1 MIWIGIY
8 FFYKWYNVDM
18 KTTTKIIIILVVLVS
33 LVYLFNRQ
41 NSADVEQTSDSV
53 PLPSDFLSV
62 RPGVSAL
69 PTQSISEEE
78 KQGLLYMREEEK
90 LARDVY
96 ITLFEKW
103 GVPIFSNI
111 SQSEQTH
118 TEAVRAIL
126 VKYNIKD
133 PVTNDAVGVF
143 VNAELKKL
151 FDDLVKRGE
160 VSVEEALSVGAFIED
175 LDIKDLQ
182 NNISK
187 TDNEDIKLVYENL
200 MRGSRNHLRSFV
212 SQLKSRGV
220 TYKPEYITAQEYE
233 SIIASPKETGS
244 GGTGRG
250 WGNN

>member
-1 MIWIGIY
+1 M
-8 FFYKWYNVDM
+8 N
-18 KTTTKIIIILVVLVS
+18 TTTKIILVMAVLLAS
-33 LVYLFNRQ
+33 AYLFSRQ
-41 NSADVEQTSDSV
+41 NSVVDLTSDSV

-62 RPGVSAL
+62 RPGVNAL
-69 PTQSISEEE
+69 PTQTVSEEE

-96 ITLFEKW
+96 ITLYEKW

-118 TEAVRAIL
+118 TEAVRSIL

-133 PVTNDAVGVF
+133 PVVNDAVGVF
-143 VNAELKKL
+143 VNSDLKKL
-151 FDDLVKRGE
+151 FDDLTVRGK
-160 VSVEEALSVGAFIED
+160 VSVEEALSVGALIED

-212 SQLKSRGV
+212 SQLSSRGV
-220 TYKPEYITAQEYE
+220 KYEPEYITKEEYE

-244 GGTGRG
+244 GSGAGRG
-250 WGNN
+250 WGN

>member
-1 MIWIGIY
+1 
-8 FFYKWYNVDM
+8 M
-18 KTTTKIIIILVVLVS
+18 KKIIVIAIVLILGILS
-33 LVYLFNRQ
+33 FYFLNENKN
-41 NSADVEQTSDSV
+41 NSNVENENV

-69 PTQSISEEE
+69 PVQEISEEE

-96 ITLFEKW
+96 ITLFDKW
-103 GVPIFSNI
+103 GVQIFSNI

-133 PVTNDAVGVF
+133 PVVNDAVGVF
-143 VNAELKKL
+143 VNSDLKKL
-151 FDDLVKRGE
+151 FDDLTTRGK
-160 VSVEEALSVGAFIED
+160 VSVEEALSVGALIED
-175 LDIKDLQ
+175 LDIFDLQ
-182 NNISK
+182 KNISK

-220 TYKPEYITAQEYE
+220 TYKPDYITQQEYE

-244 GGTGRG
+244 GGGAGRG
-250 WGNN
+250 WGNI

>member
-1 MIWIGIY
+1 M
-8 FFYKWYNVDM
+8 N
-18 KTTTKIIIILVVLVS
+18 TTTKIILVVGVLLAS
-33 LVYLFNRQ
+33 AYLLSKQ
-41 NSADVEQTSDSV
+41 SSVVDLTSDSV

-62 RPGVSAL
+62 RPGVNAL
-69 PTQSISEEE
+69 PTQTVSEED
-78 KQGLLYMREEEK
+78 KKGLLYMREEEK

-96 ITLFEKW
+96 ITLYEKW

-118 TEAVRAIL
+118 TEAVRSIL

-133 PVTNDAVGVF
+133 PVVNDAVGVF
-143 VNAELKKL
+143 VNSDLKKL
-151 FDDLVKRGE
+151 FDDLTARGK
-160 VSVEEALSVGAFIED
+160 VSVEEALAVGALIED
-175 LDIKDLQ
+175 LDILDLQ

-212 SQLKSRGV
+212 SQLSSRGV
-220 TYKPEYITAQEYE
+220 KYEPEYITKEEYE

-244 GGTGRG
+244 GGGAGRG
-250 WGNN
+250 WGSN